1 MSHIVTIQTEVRDP
15 AAIAASCERLQLPP
29 PMLGTS
35 QLFATQ
41 ATGWQVQLPGWRYPL
56 VCQTETGQ
64 LHYDN
69 FQGRWGA
76 QGQLDAFLQ
85 RYAVEKCRIEARRQG
100 HSLNELPLADGSI
113 KLTIAIGDPA

>member
-15 AAIAASCERLQLPP
+15 AAIIASCERLQLPP
-29 PMLGTS
+29 PVLGTAK
-35 QLFATQ
+35 LFATQ
-41 ATGWQVQLPGWRYPL
+41 ATGWQVQLPAWRYPL

-76 QGQLDAFLQ
+76 QQQLDQFLQ
-85 RYAVEKCRIEARRQG
+85 RYAVEKTRLEARRQG
-100 HSLNELPLADGSI
+100 HTLSEQLLANGSI
-113 KLTIAIGDPA
+113 KLTIQLGDPA